1 MAWIA
6 SHQSLGK
13 HPKLL
18 RLAARLRITAP
29 QAIGHLH
36 YLWWWTLEY
45 APDGDLS
52 KFQPDEIAI
61 ASEWTGDPAHWIDAL
76 RSGGWIDPD
85 GHLHDWDEHGGKLA
99 SERAKERDR
108 KRAERAKAKA
118 EVRSPPEVPCPTP
131 VQGTSAGHPV
141 LHNTTLEKPREIR
154 VEREK
159 GVPAVM
165 DEVPVGFP
173 KTAAEAAR
181 VAPESTPPGFAEKLW
196 HLAASRGWRDARNI
210 RIQSWSS
217 YLAASV
223 TFAREAESRRR
234 TPVPSQA
241 GNSKR
246 VSMDAGML
254 QEVLHAPVL
263 KF

>member
-45 APDGDLS
+45 APDGNLS
-52 KFQPDEIAI
+52 KFHPDEIAI
-61 ASEWTGDPAHWIDAL
+61 ASEWTQDPAAWTEAL
-76 RSGGWIDPD
+76 RDCGWIDPD

-118 EVRSPPEVPCPTP
+118 EVRSPPEITCPAP
-131 VQGTSAGHPV
+131 VQGTSAGHPA
-141 LHNTTLEKPREIR
+141 LHNTRLDKPREKE
-154 VEREK
+154 VERDK
-159 GVPAVM
+159 GLPAGM
-165 DEVPVGFP
+165 DEIPVGFP

-181 VAPESTPPGFAEKLW
+181 SAPESTPTGFAEKLW

-210 RIQSWSS
+210 PIRSWTS

-223 TFAREAESRRR
+223 TFAREAENRRR
-234 TPVPSQA
+234 RPVPSPA
-241 GNSKR
+241 CGSKR

-254 QEVLHAPVL
+254 PEVLHAPVL
-263 KF
+263 EF